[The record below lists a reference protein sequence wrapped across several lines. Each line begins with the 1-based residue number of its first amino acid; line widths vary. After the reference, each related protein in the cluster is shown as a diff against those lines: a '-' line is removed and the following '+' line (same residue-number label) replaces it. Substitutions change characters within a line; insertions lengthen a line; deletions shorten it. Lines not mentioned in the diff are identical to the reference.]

1 MTSPAGSWRISKIA
15 NEARKVI
22 ESLDLETQELVLI
35 KLESLQANP
44 FDGDIKKI
52 KGKKDIY
59 RLRVQSL
66 RIYFRLNMSLRTI
79 EILLIDKRG
88 QIKDRSIGRL

>member
-1 MTSPAGSWRISKIA
+1 MISPAGSWRISKIA
-15 NEARKVI
+15 NEARKAI
-22 ESLDLETQELVLI
+22 GSLDLETQEQVLI

-44 FDGDIKKI
+44 FAGDIKKI

-79 EILLIDKRG
+79 EILLIEKRG
-88 QIKDRSIGRL
+88 QIKDQSIERL

>member
-1 MTSPAGSWRISKIA
+1 MTSPAASWRISKIA
-15 NEARKVI
+15 NEARKAI
-22 ESLDLETQELVLI
+22 GSLDLETQELILI
-35 KLESLQANP
+35 KLEMLQANP

-52 KGKKDIY
+52 KGKKNIY

-66 RIYFRLNMSLRTI
+66 RIYFRLNISLRTI

-88 QIKDRSIGRL
+88 QIKDRSLERL

>member
-1 MTSPAGSWRISKIA
+1 MISPAGNWRISKIA
-15 NEARKVI
+15 NEARKAI
-22 ESLDLETQELVLI
+22 GSLDLETQELVLI
-35 KLESLQANP
+35 KLEWLQTNP
-44 FDGDIKKI
+44 FAGDIKKI

-88 QIKDRSIGRL
+88 QIKDRSIERL